1 MTGSP
6 HGNGGQRHCHG
17 NCIEHALR
25 AKALYESCRGDRISP
40 VCSRFG
46 SEDPQRRSVDE
57 MALNIEGIVNCTV
70 HAEKPP
76 ATPTECRVGAG
87 PACREPRPKRGRY
100 LSRTLAFARN
110 HERSMNRKL
119 RRPYMRSAI
128 QRLVLV
134 TVVILSGH
142 LVVTS
147 ARAGLPVIIFGN
159 HTRTN
164 GSGIRFAILRICWFR
179 RANPRI
185 ATARS
190 L

>member
-110 HERSMNRKL
+110 HERSMNRKCSGGRICVVL
-119 RRPYMRSAI
+119 LAKV
-128 QRLVLV
+128 QRG
-134 TVVILSGH
+134 T
-142 LVVTS
+142 
-147 ARAGLPVIIFGN
+147 ARAQNPVICNTKGTLN
-159 HTRTN
+159 SETR
-164 GSGIRFAILRICWFR
+164 S
-179 RANPRI
+179 
-185 ATARS
+185 
-190 L
+190 